1 MIAMNKCGFEDFY
14 VSANNKQAFLAA
26 NAVARHPGEELN
38 PLYIYGKSQTGKTLL
53 LHMIENYVHE
63 NDKEKNVVR
72 ITSEMFRNEVVD
84 AIRKGGELDEFRKKY
99 RGANLFLIDDID
111 FLFCKAATLDE
122 FLFIFNDLY
131 EKGKQIVMTG
141 RYSVEELKLREDIP
155 EKLLSRLEWGK
166 VVGIPDNTYEYK
178 KGCEDVVSI
187 GEAASKQL
195 KLMRQIMDNPSYA
208 QGLKTGFKELDSI
221 INGFRKGELIAVCGR
236 PSIGKTAFALSVARN
251 NYMSDIKRM
260 VFFSLEMSS
269 GQVAN
274 RILAMETTP
283 GFRIC
288 CGAVKEDEWDNLNSN
303 IDKMKGCNFLI
314 DDKPG
319 ISTEEIKER
328 LIELKKEGEIDLVI
342 IDYLQLMPCEEPD
355 LRSRQQE
362 IGIVTKRLKRLA
374 YELDIPIMVISQLSK
389 IVEMRKDHRP
399 ILSDL
404 REASMM
410 ELFADSV
417 IFLYRDGYYNE
428 ESEDPNIT
436 EVIVAK
442 HKDGACGTAHLKW
455 NPHNIRFED
464 PEE

>member
-14 VSANNKQAFLAA
+14 VSANNKQAFYAA
-26 NAVARHPGEELN
+26 NAVARHPGEVLN
-38 PLYIYGKSQTGKTLL
+38 PLYIYGGTKTGKTLL

-63 NDKEKNVVR
+63 NNTEKNVVR
-72 ITSEMFRNEVVD
+72 ITSETFVNELID
-84 AIRKGGELDEFRKKY
+84 AIKKGEINGFRKKY
-99 RGANLFLIDDID
+99 RGTDLLLIDDID
-111 FLFCKAATLDE
+111 FLLGKETSLDE
-122 FLFIFNDLY
+122 FLFTFNDLY

-141 RYSVEELKLREDIP
+141 RYSVEELKPRADIP
-155 EKLLSRLEWGK
+155 EQLLSRLEWGK

-178 KGCEDVVSI
+178 KDCEDVISI

-195 KLMRQIMDNPSYA
+195 KLMKQVMDDPSYA

-236 PSIGKTAFALSVARN
+236 PSMGKTAFALSVARN
-251 NYMSDIKRM
+251 NYMRNTKRM

-269 GQVAN
+269 SQVVN
-274 RILAMETTP
+274 RILAMETSLES
-283 GFRIC
+283 GYFRFAPKKI
-288 CGAVKEDEWDNLNSN
+288 KWDELSVAE
-303 IDKMKGCNFLI
+303 KMKGCNFLI
-314 DDKPG
+314 DDTPM
-319 ISTEEIKER
+319 ISTEEIRKR
-328 LIELKKEGEIDLVI
+328 LIELQKEGEIDLVI
-342 IDYLQLMPCEEPD
+342 IDYLQLMSCEEPD
-355 LRSRQQE
+355 LKSRQQE

-428 ESEDPNIT
+428 ESGDPYAT

-442 HKDGACGTAHLKW
+442 HRDGACGTAHLKW

-464 PEE
+464 PEEE

>member
-1 MIAMNKCGFEDFY
+1 MIAMNKCGFEDFD
-14 VSANNKQAFLAA
+14 VNTNNKQAFCTAYT
-26 NAVARHPGEELN
+26 VAQNPGEQLN
-38 PLYIYGKSQTGKTLL
+38 PLYIYGGTKTGKTLL

-72 ITSEMFRNEVVD
+72 ITSETFVNEWIDV
-84 AIRKGGELDEFRKKY
+84 IRWGGEAEEFRKKY
-99 RGANLFLIDDID
+99 RGADMLLIDDID
-111 FLFCKAATLDE
+111 YLLGKEASQEQFFHT
-122 FLFIFNDLY
+122 FNDLY
-131 EKGKQIVMTG
+131 EKGKQIVITG
-141 RYSVEELKLREDIP
+141 RYSVEELKPRADIP
-155 EKLLSRLEWGK
+155 EQLLSRLEWGK

-178 KGCEDVVSI
+178 KGCEDVISI

-195 KLMRQIMDNPSYA
+195 KLMKQVMDDPSYA
-208 QGLKTGFKELDSI
+208 QRLKTGFKELDSI

-236 PSIGKTAFALSVARN
+236 PSMGKTAFALSVARN

-274 RILAMETTP
+274 RILAMETSLES
-283 GFRIC
+283 GYFR
-288 CGAVKEDEWDNLNSN
+288 GAPKKIKWDELSAAAE
-303 IDKMKGCNFLI
+303 KMKGCNFLI

-342 IDYLQLMPCEEPD
+342 IDYLQLMLCEEPD

-428 ESEDPNIT
+428 ESDDPNTT

-442 HKDGACGTAHLKW
+442 HEDGVCGKAYLKW
-455 NPHNIRFED
+455 NPHNVRFED